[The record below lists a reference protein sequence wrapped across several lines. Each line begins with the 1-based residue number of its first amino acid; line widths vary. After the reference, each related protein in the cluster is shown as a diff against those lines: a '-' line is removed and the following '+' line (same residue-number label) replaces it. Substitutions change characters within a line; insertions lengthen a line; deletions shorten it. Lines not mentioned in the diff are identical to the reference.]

1 MTPVVMNVFVGG
13 SKVNE
18 VIERITKV
26 ENSGTKVW
34 LSDEGRALIIKSFI
48 LVNSQQK

>member
-1 MTPVVMNVFVGG
+1 MAPVAMKVFVGG
-13 SKVNE
+13 SKISE
-18 VIERITKV
+18 VIEKMTKV

-48 LVNSQQK
+48 RVNSQQK